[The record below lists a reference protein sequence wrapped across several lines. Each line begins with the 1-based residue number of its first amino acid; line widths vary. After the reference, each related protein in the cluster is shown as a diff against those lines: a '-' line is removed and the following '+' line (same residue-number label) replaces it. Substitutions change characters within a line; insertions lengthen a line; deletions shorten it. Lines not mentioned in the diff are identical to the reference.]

1 MHPRK
6 IGLRIIRQE
15 RLQSLDGVAESLE
28 GDPHTVHGGGVRGI
42 QPAHC
47 PEDAGISVIH
57 RLQQALE
64 ESDISRM
71 LFRHG
76 SHTLNQLAEI
86 GGPGVAQVLAS
97 STRKAGS
104 ALLQITLEG
113 IQLGHRS

>member
-28 GDPHTVHGGGVRGI
+28 GDPHTVHGGGVRSI

-64 ESDISRM
+64 EPGIGCV
-71 LFRHG
+71 LFSHG
-76 SHTLNQLAEI
+76 AHPLNELAKI
-86 GGPGVAQVLAS
+86 GGPRIAQVLAG

-104 ALLQITLEG
+104 ALRQITLEG
-113 IQLGHRS
+113 IQLGDRS